1 MGQARGGLHL
11 PYPLQSQTG
20 LYPSPLL
27 PPAGQVEE
35 QHSEPQK
42 LYYPRQQYRF
52 ELCCLKHFQHILLS
66 LERNGDPRKPN

>member
-11 PYPLQSQTG
+11 PYPLQSQSG
-20 LYPSPLL
+20 LCPSPLL
-27 PPAGQVEE
+27 PPAGQEEE

-52 ELCCLKHFQHILLS
+52 ELCC
-66 LERNGDPRKPN
+66 P